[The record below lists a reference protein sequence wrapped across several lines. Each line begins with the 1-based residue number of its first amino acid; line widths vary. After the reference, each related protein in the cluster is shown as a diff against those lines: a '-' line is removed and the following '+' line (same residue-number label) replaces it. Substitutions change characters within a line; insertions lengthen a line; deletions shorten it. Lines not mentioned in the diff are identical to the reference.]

1 MQVIKLKTGECNPNN
16 AGNSHNTIQTIQNLH
31 NISPNVGSF
40 PIYSIVRLG
49 DRVHASCVAT
59 RGDLPLQFS
68 WLLDDSPLDAA
79 LPNIKITIDDF
90 SSHISISSLTEAHDA
105 TYTCSVAN
113 EGGSVKHS
121 ARLQVTS
128 SLTIQV

>member
-1 MQVIKLKTGECNPNN
+1 M
-16 AGNSHNTIQTIQNLH
+16 
-31 NISPNVGSF
+31 
-40 PIYSIVRLG
+40 
-49 DRVHASCVAT
+49 AT

-68 WLLDDSPLDAA
+68 WLLDDSPLDAS

-128 SLTIQV
+128 SLTIQVWQH

>member
-1 MQVIKLKTGECNPNN
+1 M
-16 AGNSHNTIQTIQNLH
+16 
-31 NISPNVGSF
+31 
-40 PIYSIVRLG
+40 
-49 DRVHASCVAT
+49 AT

-68 WLLDDSPLDAA
+68 WLLDDSPLDAS

-121 ARLQVTS
+121 ARLQVNS
-128 SLTIQV
+128 SLTIQVWQH

>member
-1 MQVIKLKTGECNPNN
+1 M
-16 AGNSHNTIQTIQNLH
+16 
-31 NISPNVGSF
+31 
-40 PIYSIVRLG
+40 
-49 DRVHASCVAT
+49 AT

-68 WLLDDSPLDAA
+68 WLLDDAPLDAS

-128 SLTIQV
+128 SLTIHDPSVATLTTR